1 MPDQFSAGN
10 AMQPSLTQGRLCI
23 ALAAV
28 LWSLSGAF
36 TKFLTKVMVEEYGY
50 PPVEPLQIAFYRV
63 FFAGLV
69 LMPMLRPAD
78 LGWRPAMLAMALCF
92 AAMNGLFV
100 TALVEGTT
108 ANAILL
114 QYSAP
119 MWMYLASIWWLGEP
133 ADRRSS
139 IALGIGLAGIAVIV
153 VGGWDGGE
161 LKTIFL
167 ALASGVAYAGVL
179 IFLRLLRHLSSRW
192 LTVWNH
198 LLGALVLLPF
208 LWRQPVPTWEQYL
221 VLFLFGSVQM
231 GLAYWLVARGLR
243 VVSPQEAG
251 AITLVEPLL
260 NPLWAYL
267 VWSPTETP
275 GAITYIGGVFILG
288 ALVWRYWPFA
298 KKTGTAETPQRR

>member
-1 MPDQFSAGN
+1 MA
-10 AMQPSLTQGRLCI
+10 PSLTQGRLCI

-36 TKFLTKVMVEEYGY
+36 TKFLTKVMVEEYGC
-50 PPVEPLQIAFYRV
+50 PPVDPLQIAFYRV
-63 FFAGLV
+63 LFAGLV
-69 LMPMLRPAD
+69 LVPMLRPAD
-78 LGWRPAMLAMALCF
+78 LGWRPMMLAMGLCF

-100 TALVEGTT
+100 TALAEGTT

-133 ADRRSS
+133 AEHRSS

-153 VGGWDGGE
+153 IGGWDGGE

-179 IFLRLLRHLSSRW
+179 IFLRLLRQMSSRW

-198 LLGALVLLPF
+198 LLGALVLLPL
-208 LWRQPVPTWEQYL
+208 LWRQPLPTWEQYL
-221 VLFLFGSVQM
+221 VLFLFGSLQM
-231 GLAYWLVARGLR
+231 GLPYWLVARGLR
-243 VVSPQEAG
+243 QSVPKKRG
-251 AITLVEPLL
+251 PLPWW
-260 NPLWAYL
+260 NRCSTHYGPIWC
-267 VWSPTETP
+267 
-275 GAITYIGGVFILG
+275 G
-288 ALVWRYWPFA
+288 
-298 KKTGTAETPQRR
+298 RRRKLQAQ